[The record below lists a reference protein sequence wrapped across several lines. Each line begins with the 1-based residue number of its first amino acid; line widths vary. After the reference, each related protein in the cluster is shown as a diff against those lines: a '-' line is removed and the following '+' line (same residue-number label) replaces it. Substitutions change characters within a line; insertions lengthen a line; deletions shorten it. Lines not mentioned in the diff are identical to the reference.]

1 MAVFYHPILGGEPT
15 TLPKCCG
22 RAFDRPIV
30 GQETFFWLWISISF
44 CSFLLG
50 KIVLAVWWRFLKVP
64 QPSLLIESSQ
74 GQDKCL
80 LSEIVAAALHHT
92 MSAKIPRR
100 SRNKNYHSKKRN
112 SNSNNN
118 NNKNNNNNNNNK
130 NNNNN
135 NINNNNS
142 NNNNNNLSLTRRQRK
157 NKDHTDR
164 QKHRQAYRQR

>member
-1 MAVFYHPILGGEPT
+1 MAVFYHPILGGERT

-112 SNSNNN
+112 SNNNN
-118 NNKNNNNNNNNK
+118 NNSNN
-130 NNNNN
+130 
-135 NINNNNS
+135 

-157 NKDHTDR
+157 NTDHTDR